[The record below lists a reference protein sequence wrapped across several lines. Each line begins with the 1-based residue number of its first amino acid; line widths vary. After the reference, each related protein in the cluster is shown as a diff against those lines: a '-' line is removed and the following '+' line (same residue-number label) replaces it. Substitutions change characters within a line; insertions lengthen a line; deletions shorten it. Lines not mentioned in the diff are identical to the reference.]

1 MIYKTRGYRVFTAFN
16 TFFMLIMIVVM
27 VYPYLNV
34 MAKAFNDS
42 TDTMYGGITIFP
54 RVPTFANFQGL
65 LSDKQLVNSIFISV
79 YRVVIG
85 TILSLIVRFMAGYA
99 LAQRNLV
106 GRKSILI
113 FFMIPMY
120 FGGGLI
126 PQYMLY
132 KTLGLINNFWVY
144 ILPGMFAFFEMIMI
158 RTYMNTLPDS
168 LYESAK
174 LDGANHFQIFI
185 RLTIP
190 LSIPILAT
198 VTLWTAVAHWN
209 DWVTTLYF
217 VPTRKD
223 LYTLQYVLSEII
235 READRIKGMIRAMIE
250 AGESMEDVAKQNI
263 ATTPEALRA
272 AQVILTTLPII
283 MLYPFLQKYFI
294 KGIMIG
300 AIKE

>member
-1 MIYKTRGYRVFTAFN
+1 MIYKTRGYRAFTICNAI
-16 TFFMLIMIVVM
+16 FMVAILIVM
-27 VYPYLNV
+27 AYPYVNV
-34 MAKAFNDS
+34 LAKALNDS
-42 TDTMYGGITIFP
+42 QDTMLGGITLWP
-54 RVPTFANFQGL
+54 RVPTLANFQGL
-65 LSDKQLVNSIFISV
+65 LSDKLLVNSIFISI
-79 YRVVIG
+79 YRVAIG
-85 TILSLIVRFMAGYA
+85 TILALIVRFMAGYA
-99 LAQRNLV
+99 LAQRYLV

-144 ILPGMFAFFEMIMI
+144 VLPGMFAFFEMIMI